1 VASNYRKL
9 GGNELCR
16 LLNSTPLGPVITTSQ
31 LNRHRDK
38 AGLRIHEGRF
48 VDLFRYLAWLI
59 SERHKPKPL
68 PEPEKDPYELYKE
81 RQRAKMAAQAESGR
95 EIAPLPLVVNPER
108 RAACRLDFQLFCERY
123 FPATFN
129 MPWSED
135 HLQVISKIEEA
146 VLRGGLFAM
155 AMPRASGKTSIA
167 ERATIWAMIYGH
179 RDFVALVGSDVGAA
193 IGMLDTIKAELDG
206 NDLLGD
212 DFPEVV
218 YPITELDGIAQKAN
232 GQLFNGE
239 RTLIGWTAKEIILP
253 TIPGSQASGAILKV
267 AGLTGGIR
275 GMKFKR
281 PDGKTSRPSLVIID
295 DPQTDEAA
303 RSPSQCRTR
312 ESILAGAVLGM
323 AGPGKKISGIMPCT
337 VIAPGDMAD
346 SILNRDLHPDWNG
359 TRTKMIYAFPKAEK
373 LWEEY
378 ARIRAD
384 SLRAD
389 HHGREATEFYA
400 ARREAMDEGAVVA
413 WPARHNPD
421 ELSAIQHAMNLRLR
435 DERAF
440 FAEYQNE
447 PLPEQ
452 EARSDDLTADQIAGK
467 INRLPRG
474 RVPLGCQRVTAF
486 IDVQASLLYYVV
498 AAWEDDFT
506 GYVLDY
512 GTYPDQKRPYFTLQD
527 AKHTLSH
534 VIPAS
539 GLEGHIY
546 GGLDALVTALATH
559 DWPRDDGAHLRIER
573 CLIDANWGTS
583 TATIYKFCRQSAH
596 SAVLTPSHG
605 KYVGASSMPM
615 AEYQKKPGD
624 RVGLNWRLPGMQG
637 KREVR
642 RVVYD
647 TNYWKSFL
655 HSRLSTAMGDKGC
668 LSLFGDKPEM
678 HRLFADHLTAEY
690 RIRTQG
696 RGREID
702 EWKIRPERPD
712 NHFLDCLAGSLV
724 AASMQGVSLPE
735 TTIAAPPKKHRVT
748 FADLRARQS
757 GQRPPS

>member
-1 VASNYRKL
+1 MPRLSYEEDNESSRLWRKKKWAD
-9 GGNELCR
+9 
-16 LLNSTPLGPVITTSQ
+16 S
-31 LNRHRDK
+31 RDIANDYPDAGDLKTRK
-38 AGLRIHEGRF
+38 ACERNLR
-48 VDLFRYLAWLI
+48 
-59 SERHKPKPL
+59 
-68 PEPEKDPYELYKE
+68 
-81 RQRAKMAAQAESGR
+81 
-95 EIAPLPLVVNPER
+95 
-108 RAACRLDFQLFCERY
+108 LFCETY
-123 FPATFN
+123 FPNAFSLA
-129 MPWSED
+129 WSED
-135 HLQVISKIEEA
+135 HLRVIARMEDV
-146 VLRGGLFAM
+146 VLDGGLFAM
-155 AMPRASGKTSIA
+155 AMPRGGGKTTLSIRGA
-167 ERATIWAMIYGH
+167 LWALLYGH
-179 RDFVALVGSDVGAA
+179 RRFVSLVAATEKRAVELLDAFKTELSFNTVLARDFRQVC
-193 IGMLDTIKAELDG
+193 
-206 NDLLGD
+206 
-212 DFPEVV
+212 
-218 YPITELDGIAQKAN
+218 YPIIRLENNGRKAG
-232 GQLFNGE
+232 GQLFAGE
-239 RTLIGWTAKEIILP
+239 QTLIDWSEDRLTFP
-253 TIPGSQASGAILKV
+253 TMPDDVCDGKNVSGSTVTV
-267 AGLTGGIR
+267 AGLTGAIR
-275 GMKFKR
+275 GQSHTLVDGTIIR
-281 PDGKTSRPSLVIID
+281 PELVILD
-295 DPQTDEAA
+295 DPQT
-303 RSPSQCRTR
+303 R
-312 ESILAGAVLGM
+312 ESAMSLTQSISRAEIIMGDVLGM
-323 AGPGKKISGIMPCT
+323 AGPGKEIAAVMPCT
-337 VIAPGDMAD
+337 IIRNGDMAD
-346 SILNRDLHPDWNG
+346 VMLDRQKNPEWNG
-359 TRTKMIYAFPKAEK
+359 IKTKMVYDFPVNMK
-373 LWEEY
+373 LWDEY
-378 ARIRAD
+378 KRIREDAF
-384 SLRAD
+384 RAD
-389 HHGREATEFYA
+389 RSGQEATDFYTA
-400 ARREAMDEGAVVA
+400 NRAEMDEGSRIA
-413 WPARHNPD
+413 WPQWYTEH
-421 ELSAIQHAMNLRLR
+421 EISALQHAMNLRFR
-435 DERAF
+435 NERAF

-506 GYVLDY
+506 GYILDY

-534 VIPAS
+534 AIPAS

-615 AEYQKKPGD
+615 GEYQKKPGD

>member
-1 VASNYRKL
+1 MDAPNP
-9 GGNELCR
+9 
-16 LLNSTPLGPVITTSQ
+16 STR
-31 LNRHRDK
+31 RHDYEAHK
-38 AGLRIHEGRF
+38 GRA
-48 VDLFRYLAWLI
+48 VKQSR
-59 SERHKPKPL
+59 E
-68 PEPEKDPYELYKE
+68 
-81 RQRAKMAAQAESGR
+81 QALEGR
-95 EIAPLPLVVNPER
+95 EIGKPPDVADPHR
-108 RAACRLDFQLFCERY
+108 RDSCKADFRLFCDLF
-123 FPATFN
+123 FPQTFN
-129 MPWSED
+129 LPWSDD
-135 HLQVISKIEEA
+135 HLTVISQIETS
-146 VLRGGLFAM
+146 VLRGGLFAT
-155 AMPRASGKTSIA
+155 AMPRAAGKTSLA
-167 ERATIWAMIYGH
+167 EVACIWAVLYGH
-179 RDFVALVGSDVGAA
+179 RDFVALIGSDEGHASQ
-193 IGMLDTIKAELDG
+193 MLDSIKAELDG
-206 NDLLGD
+206 NPLLLD
-212 DFPEVV
+212 DFPEVC
-218 YPITELDGIAQKAN
+218 YPIARLEGISN
-232 GQLFNGE
+232 RCSGQLCQGQ
-239 RTLIGWTAKEIILP
+239 RTHMAWTGKEIILP
-253 TIPGSQASGAILKV
+253 TIKGSVASGAIIKV
-267 AGLTGGIR
+267 GGLTGGIR

-281 PDGKTSRPSLVIID
+281 ADGKTVRPSLVVID
-295 DPQTDEAA
+295 DPQTDGSAH
-303 RSPSQCRTR
+303 SPSQCATR
-312 ESILAGAVLGM
+312 EHILAGAVLGL

-337 VIAPGDMAD
+337 VIRPGDMAD
-346 SILNRDLHPDWNG
+346 NILNRDKHPDWNG

-435 DERAF
+435 NERAF

-534 VIPAS
+534 AIPAS